1 MLQALTAILDGNLIR
16 DTTLPLPP
24 KKKAKRNKAKQYKKQ
39 NKKNKQQQQQKQHLI
54 KRLTINRK
62 ELINLLIKDP

>member
-1 MLQALTAILDGNLIR
+1 MEILLEILPSPSLQ
-16 DTTLPLPP
+16 

-39 NKKNKQQQQQKQHLI
+39 NKKNKQQQQQQKQHLI